1 MATLA
6 ITTVGLSKKYP
17 GSRVLALESLDLDI
31 AAGEVYGFLGPN
43 GAGKT
48 TTIRLLMNF
57 IQPTA
62 GNATILGGDAVRDS
76 AAIHREIGYMSGE
89 GAHYPKMTATQ
100 MLKYLTELRPLKRRK
115 SLAELIKRFDVSMN
129 IKIRDLSRGNRQKVA
144 ILQAFMHEPKVLILD
159 EPTSG
164 LDPLM
169 QEQFY
174 QLVKERKEQG
184 SAVFFSSHNLAE
196 VQKVCDRI
204 GFIREGKLIAEQSI
218 SEVAATAA
226 STFDLTFVGK
236 APIGELKRIRH
247 AKVTQHTQSH
257 VTVYLRGDLSPLFRI
272 LAHYQVAS
280 ISQREINL
288 EEEFLSFYRGKG

>member
-1 MATLA
+1 MATPA
-6 ITTVGLSKKYP
+6 ISTVGLGKQYSGSK
-17 GSRVLALESLDLDI
+17 VFALNDLNLDI

-57 IQPTA
+57 IQPSKGGA
-62 GNATILGGDAVRDS
+62 NILGGDVVKDS
-76 AAIHREIGYMSGE
+76 VAIHKEVGYISGD
-89 GAHYPKMTATQ
+89 GGLYPKMTTTQ
-100 MLKYLTELRPLKRRK
+100 LLKYMTELRPLKRRK

-129 IKIRDLSRGNRQKVA
+129 IKIRELSRGNRQKVA
-144 ILQAFMHEPKVLILD
+144 IAQAFMHEPKVLILD

-174 QLVKERKEQG
+174 QLVKERKQQG
-184 SAVFFSSHNLAE
+184 AVVFFSSHNLAE

-204 GFIREGKLIAEQSI
+204 GFIREGKLISEQSI

-236 APIGELKRIRH
+236 APAGELKRIRH

-280 ISQREINL
+280 INQREINL
-288 EEEFLSFYRGKG
+288 EEEFLSFYRGDR